1 MMRNTWHYS
10 LITASILAG
19 LSAAQAAETTGT
31 VTSRTETDNTVHL
44 KKVHVSASR
53 PQVRQQTTL
62 STRVDGKT
70 LEQDRLYRF
79 EDIAQEVS
87 GVDIAE
93 TDALD
98 TRITIRGIGD
108 GGGSEINIGMP
119 SSVGQFLDG
128 VRLSRPGMLSNDLL
142 DIDSINVLKGPQGT
156 LYGFNTS
163 AGAIDIRSRKPTFT
177 PESSLEQSV
186 GQRGYVQSK
195 LMASGALTD
204 TLAGRINLSHTEKG
218 GYVDNVLNGNT
229 LGGSRSD
236 GVRGQ
241 LLWQPTDNLDV
252 RFIGDYSDATS
263 FPVMSL
269 VDTHAVNGKDTFLT
283 RAKQVGATVI
293 KGRDVALDDESKTH
307 VTQGGTALSADLRLN
322 SGYTLHSLSSW
333 RYFRYLPQTA
343 DGLSIPL
350 YANSGADTHDR
361 IWEQRFWFDSPKGGI
376 VDYTVGVD
384 YWGENLDTFA
394 HDHYYSGSTVT
405 TWYGNTSN
413 TGKYVQ
419 RFGELNDDAVS
430 LYANSTWHLDEQLDL
445 ITGLRG
451 TWEKKTGSFRRIN
464 KSDFDSGKLSQTNHL
479 PAATASLN
487 WYATPNITPY
497 LTLAYAE
504 KSGGL
509 NVSSGAASKAGLDSL
524 YIDPEKTR
532 SVELGVKTHWLQRK
546 VEWNTALF
554 WSEVRDFQTTAY
566 DEETLSSYLI
576 NAGKYRSR
584 GIESQLAVYP
594 TEGLSLALNG
604 TLLDAS
610 YLDFENAKC
619 PAEISLQPN
628 APATCDLSGKRVFSS
643 PRLSWNARA
652 RYEWNTINNLQA
664 FVSGQYSWRSWAYGT
679 VDDSDYTRIPAYG
692 VLNLS
697 TGLSGKQDNHT
708 WRVSLWLQNA
718 LNKSYYR
725 VIKAG
730 DYGSAYGQLADER
743 LFGVTV
749 GWDFKG

>member
-1 MMRNTWHYS
+1 MRRSKWRYS
-10 LITASILAG
+10 LIAAGILAS
-19 LSAAQAAETTGT
+19 LTSVQAEEPPHTAAKTAAQGT
-31 VTSRTETDNTVHL
+31 PVRL
-44 KKVHVSASR
+44 KKIRVKASR
-53 PQVRQQTTL
+53 PQIRQQTTL
-62 STRVDGKT
+62 STRVSGKT
-70 LEQDRLYRF
+70 LEQDHIYRF

-87 GVDIAE
+87 GVDIAA

-98 TRITIRGIGD
+98 TRVTIRGVGD
-108 GGGSEINIGMP
+108 GGGSEINIGMA

-142 DIDSINVLKGPQGT
+142 DIDSVNVLKGPQGT

-177 PESSLEQSV
+177 PEASAEQSV
-186 GQRGYVQSK
+186 GQRGFVQTK

-204 TLAGRINLSHTEKG
+204 TLAGRINVTHTERG
-218 GYVDNVLNGNT
+218 GYIDNVITGNK
-229 LGGSRSD
+229 LGGSRSN
-236 GVRGQ
+236 GLRGQ
-241 LLWQPTDNLDV
+241 LLWQPSDNFDV
-252 RFIGDYSDATS
+252 RFIGDYSESTN

-269 VDTHAVNGKDTFLT
+269 VGTHAVNGTDTFLQ
-283 RAKQVGATVI
+283 RASELGATIVN
-293 KGRDVALDDESKTH
+293 GRKVALDDESKTR
-307 VTQGGTALSADLRLN
+307 VRQGGASVTADLRLDN
-322 SGYTLHSLSSW
+322 GFALHSMSAW
-333 RYFRYLPQTA
+333 RYFLFLPNSA

-350 YANSGADTHDR
+350 YANSGGDAHDR
-361 IWEQRFWFDSPKGGI
+361 TWEQRFWVDSPKGGI
-376 VDYTVGVD
+376 ADYTLGID

-394 HDHYYSGSTVT
+394 HDHYYNSSDVT
-405 TWYGNTSN
+405 TWYGSSSN

-419 RFGELNDDAVS
+419 RFGKLNDNVVS
-430 LYANSTWHLDEQLDL
+430 LYANSTWHLNDQLDL

-451 TWEKKTGSFRRIN
+451 SYEKKTGSFKRIN
-464 KSDFDSGKLSQTNHL
+464 KHDFDSGILSQTEFL

-509 NVSSGAASKAGLDSL
+509 NVSSGAASKAGTDSL
-524 YIDPEKTR
+524 YIDPEKT
-532 SVELGVKTHWLQRK
+532 SSAELGIKTHWLQHK

-566 DEETLSSYLI
+566 DEESQSSYLI

-584 GIESQLAVYP
+584 GVETQLSVYP

-604 TLLDAS
+604 TLLDTR
-610 YLDFENAKC
+610 YLDFTNAKC
-619 PAEISLQPN
+619 PAEVSLQSN
-628 APATCDLSGKRVFSS
+628 APATCDLTGKRVFSS

-652 RYEWNTINNLQA
+652 RYEWNAFGNVQA
-664 FVSGQYSWRSWAYGT
+664 FVSGQYSWRSWSYGT
-679 VDDSDYTRIPAYG
+679 VDDSAFTHIPSYG
-692 VLNLS
+692 VLNVS
-697 TGLSGKQDNHT
+697 TGLNGKQGSNGWH
-708 WRVSLWLQNA
+708 VSLWMQNA

-730 DYGSAYGQLADER
+730 DYGSAFGQLADGR
-743 LFGVTV
+743 LIGLTV